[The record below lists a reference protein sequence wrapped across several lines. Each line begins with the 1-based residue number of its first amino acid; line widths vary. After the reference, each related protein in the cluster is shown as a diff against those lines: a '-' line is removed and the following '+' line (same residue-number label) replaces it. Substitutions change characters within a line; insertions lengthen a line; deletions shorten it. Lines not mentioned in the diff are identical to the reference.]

1 MINEKLTLPCGA
13 EIKNRF
19 LKSAM
24 TEGLAKSD
32 ATANIR
38 HNNLYERWAKGGIG
52 ISVTGNVQ
60 VDHRYIERA
69 GNVVIEGK
77 QSNESLAALADWSKA
92 GTQNNTHLWMQ
103 LSHAGRQTPFSINKE
118 SRAPSVQPLPTLGGV
133 LKFGVPKELSQSEIL
148 NIIDQ
153 FVNAA
158 EVAKQTGFT
167 GVQLHSAHGYL
178 LSRILITKC

>member
-1 MINEKLTLPCGA
+1 MINEKLILPCGA

-32 ATANIR
+32 ATANKR

-118 SRAPSVQPLPTLGGV
+118 SRAPSVCLLYT
-133 LKFGVPKELSQSEIL
+133 S
-148 NIIDQ
+148 D
-153 FVNAA
+153 AA
-158 EVAKQTGFT
+158 DE
-167 GVQLHSAHGYL
+167 
-178 LSRILITKC
+178 

>member
-1 MINEKLTLPCGA
+1 MTKISDNLLLPCGV

-24 TEGLAKSD
+24 TEGLANSD
-32 ATANIR
+32 AIANER
-38 HNNLYERWAKGGIG
+38 HNNLYNRWAKGGIG

-77 QSNESLAALADWSKA
+77 QSNESLAALADWSKS

-118 SRAPSVQPLPTLGGV
+118 SRAPSVQPLPTLGGI
-133 LKFGVPKELSQSEIL
+133 LKFGVPKELSHSDIL
-148 NIIDQ
+148 KIIDQ

-158 EVAKQTGFT
+158 
-167 GVQLHSAHGYL
+167 
-178 LSRILITKC
+178 